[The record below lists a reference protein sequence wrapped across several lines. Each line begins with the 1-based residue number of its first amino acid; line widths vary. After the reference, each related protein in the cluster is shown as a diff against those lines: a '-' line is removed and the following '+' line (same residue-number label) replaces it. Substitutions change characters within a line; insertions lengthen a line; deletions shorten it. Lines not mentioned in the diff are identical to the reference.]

1 MMRDYLKRHAVSNY
15 DGFKELETMQERIAE
30 GDLRP
35 AIKQAGARAREP
47 NKDFMCEVC
56 KTRKRNFK
64 LVRVKAMLAMLGAR
78 VPGMRGHY
86 IRACESCAESL
97 TRNVS

>member
-1 MMRDYLKRHAVSNY
+1 MRGYLKRHAVSNY

-30 GDLRP
+30 GDLAPR
-35 AIKQAGARAREP
+35 IKQMGARMREP
-47 NKDFMCEVC
+47 NADFLCEVC

-64 LVRVKAMLAMLGAR
+64 LVRVKAGLAMLGKR

-86 IRACESCAESL
+86 ISACESCAESL
-97 TRNVS
+97 TRKVS